1 MKYVIFAGSLHGK
14 TTFANKHDF
23 VVDPEAEP
31 PEAYADDEWIGLYWD
46 YKDLESRWKEERVL
60 GDKEKRNQAYNAL
73 AKHVILNS
81 TSPIV
86 VAHFNAANQAL
97 ARQAG
102 RVQLFIRIDWNELS
116 ERVRKLFDEDKDKAE
131 SIIFRLVA
139 SYGYAMAVGDILPL
153 PKGTEFATFEAALSK
168 IKHTLDL

>member
-14 TTFANKHDF
+14 TTFASKHNF

-31 PEAYADDEWIGLYWD
+31 PEAYANEEWIGLYWD
-46 YKDLESRWKEERVL
+46 YKHFESKWKEERVL
-60 GDKEKRNQAYNAL
+60 GDKQRRNEAYNAL

-81 TSPIV
+81 DAPVV
-86 VAHFNAANQAL
+86 VAHFNAANASL

-102 RVQLFIRIDWNELS
+102 RTQLFVRIDWDELS
-116 ERVRKLFDEDKDKAE
+116 QRVRLMFEEDESKAE